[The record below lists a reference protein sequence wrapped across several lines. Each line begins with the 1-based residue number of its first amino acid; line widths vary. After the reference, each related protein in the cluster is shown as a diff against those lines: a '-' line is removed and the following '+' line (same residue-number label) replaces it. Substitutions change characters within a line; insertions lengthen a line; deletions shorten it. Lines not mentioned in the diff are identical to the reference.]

1 MLNVKVVENGVQAK
15 DTIEQFLRQGFTK
28 DDIYL
33 FAHDKTRSTHLTD
46 ATDTNNVGMS
56 EQGFFDQLSNVFR
69 SRGDELRSKMRSVG
83 LSETEADQYEE
94 ELDRGR
100 VVVVATK
107 AA

>member
-15 DTIEQFLRQGFTK
+15 ETIEQFIRQGFSK
-28 DDIYL
+28 EDIYL
-33 FAHDKTRSTHLTD
+33 FAHGKDRSEHLTD
-46 ATDTNNVGMS
+46 ATDTNNVGIG
-56 EQGFFDQLSNVFR
+56 EQGFFDKLSNVFR
-69 SRGDELRSKMRSVG
+69 SRGDELRSKMQSVG
-83 LSETEADQYEE
+83 LSEAEAEQYEM

>member
-1 MLNVKVVENGVQAK
+1 MLNVKVVENGLQAK
-15 DTIEQFLRQGFTK
+15 ETIEQFMHQGFTK

-33 FAHDKTRSTHLTD
+33 FAHDKDRSEHLTE
-46 ATDTNNVGMS
+46 ATDTNNVGIS

-69 SRGDELRSKMRSVG
+69 SRGDELRSKMQSVG
-83 LSETEADQYEE
+83 LSEAEAGQYEM

-100 VVVVATK
+100 VVIVATK

>member
-15 DTIEQFLRQGFTK
+15 EVIEDFVRQGFTH

-33 FAHDKTRSTHLTD
+33 FAHDKDRSTDLTD
-46 ATDTNNVGMS
+46 ALDANNVGMA
-56 EQGFFDQLSNVFR
+56 EQGFFDKLSNVFR
-69 SRGDELRSKMRSVG
+69 SRGDELRSKMQSVG
-83 LSETEADQYEE
+83 LSEPEAEKYEV

-100 VVVVATK
+100 VLIVATK